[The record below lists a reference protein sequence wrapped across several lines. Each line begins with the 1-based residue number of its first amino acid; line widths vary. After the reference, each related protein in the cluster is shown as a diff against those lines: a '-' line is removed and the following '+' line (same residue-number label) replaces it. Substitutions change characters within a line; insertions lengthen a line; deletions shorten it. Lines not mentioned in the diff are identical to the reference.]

1 LAFNPNPEI
10 LEDGSVVMNVAYY
23 PYSSTDSNDGV
34 IECRGAWLHRYT
46 RGGVTVLAIG
56 GQIDACNADQI
67 REHAHRYISGSAAL
81 VVDMTH
87 VEFFAVQGLRN
98 LMALGERC
106 RKVGLEWVLVGSPS
120 VHRLLRVA
128 DVDRALPIEH
138 STEAALQRFA
148 GRSTECLETA

>member
-1 LAFNPNPEI
+1 
-10 LEDGSVVMNVAYY
+10 MNAAHY
-23 PYSSTDSNDGV
+23 PVT
-34 IECRGAWLHRYT
+34 ECRGAWLHRYT
-46 RGGVTVLAIG
+46 HYGVTVLAIG

-67 REHAHRYISGSAAL
+67 REYVHGYVAVAAAL
-81 VVDMTH
+81 VVDMTQ

-98 LMALGERC
+98 LMILGERC
-106 RKVGLEWVLVGSPS
+106 RNAGVEWALVGSRS

-138 STEAALQRFA
+138 STKAALQRFA